1 MRIAI
6 VHKDRCHARKCGTEC
21 ILYCPRVRTGDE
33 TVVIGPDGKALISE
47 ELCVGCGICI
57 KKCPFDAIDI
67 VSLPEE
73 LEHPTHRYGR
83 NGFALYGLPIPV
95 EGKVTGILGANGI
108 GKSTA
113 IKILS
118 GQLRP
123 NLGNFDTEVAW
134 DEILGQFCKRVY
146 DYLQTVSK
154 KTLKNRK
161 QAPVYRL
168 YPESLLR
175 DGQDTPEDHGRT
187 GRTRRHPCRPSELDA
202 LLDHEI
208 GSLSGGELQR
218 VAIAACLAR
227 EADLYFL
234 DEITPFLDIYQRI
247 SAAKLIRELAASRPV
262 VIVEH
267 DLAILDMLADTVHV
281 GYGKPAVFGII
292 TRPKGVRVGIN
303 RYFEGY
309 LAEEN
314 VRFRDTQVVFE
325 KRAHEKGSD
334 REDLFIIPPMS
345 RRSDTFRLEVTGVT
359 VRTGEVLGVVGA
371 NGMGRSTFP
380 NSSGRCRD
388 TDNRHNRDFAADL
401 LQAPVIKAD
410 TSDSVEMHLRR
421 CTTKFDSSL
430 YQHEIIDALSLTP
443 ILQSPVDSLSGGEL
457 QRVNIAACLSRDA
470 DLYILDEPSAHL
482 DVEQRV
488 RVTRMIQRRAEGR
501 EAGIMVIDHDIYLI
515 DMISER
521 ILVFEGVT
529 GIAGTAAGPFRMRE
543 GMNRFLEAL
552 DVTYGRPERPPTD
565 RQTRSFLDFARAAQH
580 RLHARHE
587 LSRAERLGDIVVGAD
602 GKALHR
608 VRVLDLRREHDD
620 RDPRA
625 GAEPA
630 ADILTGKIGEHE
642 VQDDEA
648 RLHGLEKR
656 ESAGTGCRADRIIA
670 RPHEI
675 GADHIHD
682 RGLVIGDKDLPR
694 RIGHPM

>member
-6 VHKDRCHARKCGTEC
+6 VHKDRCHAKKCGTEC

-33 TVVIGPDGKALISE
+33 TVIIGGEGKAVISE

-73 LEHPTHRYGR
+73 LEHPTHRYGK

-95 EGKVTGILGANGI
+95 DGKVTGILGANGI

-123 NLGNFDTEVAW
+123 NLGNFESEVAW
-134 DEILGQFCKRVY
+134 EEILKLYTGTELF

-154 KTLKNRK
+154 KTLKIASKPQYIDFIPN
-161 QAPVYRL
+161 VF
-168 YPESLLR
+168 S
-175 DGQDTPEDHGRT
+175 GSVG
-187 GRTRRHPCRPSELDA
+187 A
-202 LLDHEI
+202 LLKTTDERNKLKEI
-208 GSLSGGELQR
+208 LPLLKLDSILTHDIATLSGGELQR

-247 SAAKLIRELAASRPV
+247 AAAKLIRDLARERPV

-303 RYFEGY
+303 QYLEGY
-309 LAEEN
+309 LHEEN

-334 REDLFIIPPMS
+334 REDLFMIPAMTKEY
-345 RRSDTFRLEVTGVT
+345 DTFHLTISGGTIRS
-359 VRTGEVLGVVGA
+359 GEVLGVVGA
-371 NGMGRSTFP
+371 NGMGKSTFAKLLAGAETP
-380 NSSGRCRD
+380 TSGTLETTLRISYKP
-388 TDNRHNRDFAADL
+388 
-401 LQAPVIKAD
+401 QYIKAE
-410 TSDSVEMHLRR
+410 TSDTVEMHLRR
-421 CTTKFDSSL
+421 CTTKFDSSH
-430 YQHEIIDALSLTP
+430 YQHEILEPLSLSP
-443 ILQSPVDSLSGGEL
+443 ILQSPVNSLSGGEL
-457 QRVNIAACLSRDA
+457 QRVAIAGCLSRDA
-470 DLYILDEPSAHL
+470 DIYILDEPSAHL

-488 RVTRMIQRRAEGR
+488 KVTRMIKHLAEGR

-521 ILVFEGVT
+521 ILVFEGGPGVR
-529 GIAGTAAGPFRMRE
+529 GTAAGPFGMRD
-543 GMNRFLEAL
+543 GMNRFLQAL
-552 DVTYGRPERPPTD
+552 NVTFRRDQSGRPRINKPD
-565 RQTRSFLDFARAAQH
+565 SFLDREQKASKEFYYYT
-580 RLHARHE
+580 
-587 LSRAERLGDIVVGAD
+587 AD
-602 GKALHR
+602 
-608 VRVLDLRREHDD
+608 E
-620 RDPRA
+620 
-625 GAEPA
+625 E
-630 ADILTGKIGEHE
+630 
-642 VQDDEA
+642 
-648 RLHGLEKR
+648 
-656 ESAGTGCRADRIIA
+656 
-670 RPHEI
+670 
-675 GADHIHD
+675 
-682 RGLVIGDKDLPR
+682 
-694 RIGHPM
+694 